1 MRNQIS
7 IKPNKTYSLIMKFP
21 LAKFFNW
28 LDEICKQQNWIVV
41 HEFVGV
47 KGINLTFKNK

>member
-7 IKPNKTYSLIMKFP
+7 IKPNKTYHLIMKFP
-21 LAKFFNW
+21 LVKFFNW
-28 LDEICKQQNWIVV
+28 LREICKEQNWNVE

-47 KGINLTFKNK
+47 KGIKLTFINK